1 MTNALFPAVR
11 GLLHGGDYNPE
22 QWLDRPDILEED
34 VRLMKETV
42 GSEVQVK
49 AAGGIRDWETCAA
62 MIDAVATRIGTSS
75 SIKILEGWDKA
86 HI

>member
-1 MTNALFPAVR
+1 MIESKKVQKMLY
-11 GLLHGGDYNPE
+11 GGDYNPE

-62 MIDAVATRIGTSS
+62 MIDAGATRIGTSS